1 MTLEGA
7 TCWTVRERRAA
18 AGSCGSA
25 LNRGCFVFPSVMPGI
40 IFLGRS
46 VVLCPEWWF
55 PELTS
60 PSCGSGVGW
69 QWEPTQGDWCLAST
83 QGLVLGGQLRNR
95 HLPVLTLTF
104 KNERCFVVTRSLLWL
119 IAAMKQTSRPAA
131 AAVLRK
137 VLSFGVLLVVGSAVL
152 RGNAVRCQSGS

>member
-1 MTLEGA
+1 M
-7 TCWTVRERRAA
+7 
-18 AGSCGSA
+18 
-25 LNRGCFVFPSVMPGI
+25 
-40 IFLGRS
+40 
-46 VVLCPEWWF
+46 
-55 PELTS
+55 
-60 PSCGSGVGW
+60 
-69 QWEPTQGDWCLAST
+69 AST

-137 VLSFGVLLVVGSAVL
+137 VLLFGVLLVVGSAVL